1 MENIANIQVIQNI
14 VYIIS
19 SVMFILGIKM
29 LGKEATAVKGNYL
42 SALAMFSAVGITC
55 LSLDIDIKIIL
66 AGVLLGGLIG
76 SLIAIKVK
84 MTAIP
89 EMVAL
94 FNGFGGLATFLI
106 AWSQFNEPSNSMF
119 QHILIMLTIYIGG
132 ITFSGSLIAYGKL
145 SEKLKLGK
153 GSMITNIFIS
163 FFYLSMPA
171 LIYVGAEPY
180 LSGFIPQIPS
190 YFAIFLVL
198 TLVAGIGFV
207 MPIGGGDMPVVISLL
222 NSLSGIAAA
231 FAGLLLL
238 NNVLIVAGSLVGA
251 SGLILT
257 IIMAKAMNR
266 TITNILF
273 VGYASASQANSSEEQ
288 GEVKP
293 ITPDDAYLILENASS
308 VLVVPGYGMA
318 VAQAQHVVREMGELL
333 EENGTEVKYGIHPVA
348 GRMPGHMNVLLAE
361 ANVSYDLLAEPDDV
375 NPSMDTIDVAI
386 VIGANDVVN
395 PSATEEEGSPIYGMP
410 IIEVHNAK
418 TVFVLKRSMSSGFAG
433 VQNPLFFKENTRMLF
448 GDAKALFHDVIV
460 TLGMFSLFSLEIN
473 LSIIAAVL
481 TIVGYS
487 MNDTVV
493 IFDRVRENLRKYS
506 DIKIYELTN
515 ISINETLS
523 RTLLTS
529 ITTLLA
535 LLAIYFF
542 GGEIL
547 RGFSFA
553 MILGVIFG
561 TYSSIYIANTVLVRL
576 NVTQKTVLREENKD

>member
-1 MENIANIQVIQNI
+1 MENLANIQVIQNI

-55 LSLDIDIKIIL
+55 LSLEIDIKIIL

-119 QHILIMLTIYIGG
+119 QHALIMLTIYIGG

-145 SEKLKLGK
+145 SEKIKLGK
-153 GSMITNIFIS
+153 GSMVTNIFIS

-171 LIYVGAEPY
+171 LIYVVAEPS
-180 LSGFIPQIPS
+180 LSGLIPQVPS

-273 VGYASASQANSSEEQ
+273 VGYASVSQASSSEEQ

-293 ITPDDAYLILENASS
+293 ITSDDAYLILENASS

-433 VQNPLFFKENTRMLF
+433 VQNPLFFRENTRMLF
-448 GDAKALFHDVIV
+448 GDAKESIGQIV
-460 TLGMFSLFSLEIN
+460 AEF
-473 LSIIAAVL
+473 
-481 TIVGYS
+481 
-487 MNDTVV
+487 
-493 IFDRVRENLRKYS
+493 
-506 DIKIYELTN
+506 
-515 ISINETLS
+515 
-523 RTLLTS
+523 
-529 ITTLLA
+529 
-535 LLAIYFF
+535 
-542 GGEIL
+542 
-547 RGFSFA
+547 
-553 MILGVIFG
+553 
-561 TYSSIYIANTVLVRL
+561 
-576 NVTQKTVLREENKD
+576 KD

>member
-42 SALAMFSAVGITC
+42 SALAMFCAVGITC
-55 LSLDIDIKIIL
+55 LSLEIDIKIIL

-106 AWSQFNEPSNSMF
+106 AWSQFNEPGNSIY
-119 QHILIMLTIYIGG
+119 QHVLIMLTIYIGG

-171 LIYVGAEPY
+171 LIYVVAEPS
-180 LSGFIPQIPS
+180 LSGLIPQVPS
-190 YFAIFLVL
+190 YFLIFLVL

-273 VGYASASQANSSEEQ
+273 VGYASSSQTGSSEEQ

-293 ITPDDAYLILENASS
+293 ITSDDAYLILENASS

-361 ANVSYDLLAEPDDV
+361 ANVSYDLLAEPEDV

-433 VQNPLFFKENTRMLF
+433 VQNPLFFRENTRMLF
-448 GDAKALFHDVIV
+448 GDAKESIGQIV
-460 TLGMFSLFSLEIN
+460 AEF
-473 LSIIAAVL
+473 
-481 TIVGYS
+481 
-487 MNDTVV
+487 
-493 IFDRVRENLRKYS
+493 
-506 DIKIYELTN
+506 
-515 ISINETLS
+515 
-523 RTLLTS
+523 
-529 ITTLLA
+529 
-535 LLAIYFF
+535 
-542 GGEIL
+542 
-547 RGFSFA
+547 
-553 MILGVIFG
+553 
-561 TYSSIYIANTVLVRL
+561 
-576 NVTQKTVLREENKD
+576 KD

>member
-1 MENIANIQVIQNI
+1 MENLANIQVIQNI

-55 LSLDIDIKIIL
+55 LSLEIDIKIIL

-119 QHILIMLTIYIGG
+119 QHALIMLTIYIGG

-153 GSMITNIFIS
+153 GSMVTNIFIS

-171 LIYVGAEPY
+171 LIYVVAEPS
-180 LSGFIPQIPS
+180 LSGLIPQVPS

-273 VGYASASQANSSEEQ
+273 VGYASVSQASSSEEQ

-293 ITPDDAYLILENASS
+293 ITSDDAYLILENASS
-308 VLVVPGYGMA
+308 VLAVPGYGMA

-410 IIEVHNAK
+410 IIEVHNAT

-433 VQNPLFFKENTRMLF
+433 VQNPLFFRENTRMLF
-448 GDAKALFHDVIV
+448 GDAKESIGQIV
-460 TLGMFSLFSLEIN
+460 AEF
-473 LSIIAAVL
+473 
-481 TIVGYS
+481 
-487 MNDTVV
+487 
-493 IFDRVRENLRKYS
+493 
-506 DIKIYELTN
+506 
-515 ISINETLS
+515 
-523 RTLLTS
+523 
-529 ITTLLA
+529 
-535 LLAIYFF
+535 
-542 GGEIL
+542 
-547 RGFSFA
+547 
-553 MILGVIFG
+553 
-561 TYSSIYIANTVLVRL
+561 
-576 NVTQKTVLREENKD
+576 KD

>member
-55 LSLDIDIKIIL
+55 LSLDIDLKIIL
-66 AGVLLGGLIG
+66 AGILLGGLIG

-106 AWSQFNEPSNSMF
+106 AWSQFNEPSNSVF
-119 QHILIMLTIYIGG
+119 QHVLIMLTIYIGG

-171 LIYVGAEPY
+171 LIYVVAEPS
-180 LSGFIPQIPS
+180 LSGLIPQVPS
-190 YFAIFLVL
+190 YFSIFLVL

-273 VGYASASQANSSEEQ
+273 VGYASVSQASSSEEQ

-293 ITPDDAYLILENASS
+293 ITSDDAYLILENASS

-318 VAQAQHVVREMGELL
+318 VAQAQHVVRELGELL

-433 VQNPLFFKENTRMLF
+433 VQNPLFFRENTRMLF
-448 GDAKALFHDVIV
+448 GDAKESIGQIV
-460 TLGMFSLFSLEIN
+460 AEF
-473 LSIIAAVL
+473 
-481 TIVGYS
+481 
-487 MNDTVV
+487 
-493 IFDRVRENLRKYS
+493 
-506 DIKIYELTN
+506 
-515 ISINETLS
+515 
-523 RTLLTS
+523 
-529 ITTLLA
+529 
-535 LLAIYFF
+535 
-542 GGEIL
+542 
-547 RGFSFA
+547 
-553 MILGVIFG
+553 
-561 TYSSIYIANTVLVRL
+561 
-576 NVTQKTVLREENKD
+576 KD

>member
-55 LSLDIDIKIIL
+55 LSLDIDLKIIL

-106 AWSQFNEPSNSMF
+106 AWSQFNEPSNSVF
-119 QHILIMLTIYIGG
+119 QHVLIMLTIYIGG

-171 LIYVGAEPY
+171 LIYVVAEPS
-180 LSGFIPQIPS
+180 LSGLIPQVPS
-190 YFAIFLVL
+190 YFSIFLVL

-273 VGYASASQANSSEEQ
+273 VGYASVSQTSSAQEQ

-293 ITPDDAYLILENASS
+293 ITSDDAYLILENASS

-318 VAQAQHVVREMGELL
+318 VAQAQHVVRELGELL

-433 VQNPLFFKENTRMLF
+433 VQNPLFFRENTRMLF
-448 GDAKALFHDVIV
+448 GDAKESIGQIV
-460 TLGMFSLFSLEIN
+460 AEF
-473 LSIIAAVL
+473 
-481 TIVGYS
+481 
-487 MNDTVV
+487 
-493 IFDRVRENLRKYS
+493 
-506 DIKIYELTN
+506 
-515 ISINETLS
+515 
-523 RTLLTS
+523 
-529 ITTLLA
+529 
-535 LLAIYFF
+535 
-542 GGEIL
+542 
-547 RGFSFA
+547 
-553 MILGVIFG
+553 
-561 TYSSIYIANTVLVRL
+561 
-576 NVTQKTVLREENKD
+576 KD